1 MPDRPPL
8 TNGFIV
14 CQALL
19 SAMATELP
27 TAQTRQKQSLAHELR
42 AACSATR
49 TKLVKGS
56 GANEKGR
63 C

>member
-27 TAQTRQKQSLAHELR
+27 TAQTCQKRQSKHELR
-42 AACSATR
+42 RAQAPR